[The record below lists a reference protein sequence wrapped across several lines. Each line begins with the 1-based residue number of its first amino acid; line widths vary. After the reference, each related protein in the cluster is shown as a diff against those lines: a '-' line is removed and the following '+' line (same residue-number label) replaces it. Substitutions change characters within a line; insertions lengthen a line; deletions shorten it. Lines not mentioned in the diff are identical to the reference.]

1 MEMTTRY
8 NVDDV
13 IYFMNG
19 AIPAKAA
26 IGGIECFTGVKTLPS
41 GEIHSTGKDEFRTL
55 YYTSE
60 GDCVHEKNAY
70 ASKEEMINELFKK
83 L

>member
-1 MEMTTRY
+1 M
-8 NVDDV
+8 
-13 IYFMNG
+13 IFFMNG
-19 AIPAKAA
+19 AIPTKAA

-41 GEIHSTGKDEFRTL
+41 GEIHSTEKGEIGAI
-55 YYTSE
+55 YYTNE

-70 ASKEEMINELFKK
+70 ASKEEMINRLFEK